1 MLKYTLVR
9 KKSGCPNCDRLGE
22 MLNER
27 KIVVP
32 HVFAED
38 HMDFCRE
45 HYIRMV
51 PCLLV
56 HQENREFE
64 KLIFNVEEIVKELES
79 DNG

>member
-1 MLKYTLVR
+1 MKYTLVR

-22 MLNER
+22 MLVER

-38 HMDFCRE
+38 NMDFCRE
-45 HYIRMV
+45 HNIRMV
-51 PCLLV
+51 PCLVV
-56 HQENREFE
+56 HQENTELV
-64 KLIFNVEEIVKELES
+64 KLIFNVEEIIKELES